1 MKRIIRLTE
10 SDLARIVR
18 RVINEG
24 RRGEGKTIFIL
35 EEDGDMRI
43 GGYFTKVENLVK
55 KNIRSGKWKMRLIN
69 GTVALDFYVNGTEVF
84 SDDAVG
90 PESDLSSIFGNKI
103 EGDFKITYKT
113 TVHRESGVTYNYDY
127 EIHIM

>member
-10 SDLARIVR
+10 SDLARIVK

-24 RRGEGKTIFIL
+24 RRGEGKTIWIL
-35 EEDGDMRI
+35 EETDMEI
-43 GGYFTKVENLVK
+43 GGYLTKVENLIK
-55 KNIRSGKWKMRLIN
+55 KNILSGEWKMRLIDE
-69 GTVALDFYVNGTEVF
+69 TVVLDFYVNGTEVF

-90 PESDLSSIFGNKI
+90 PTSDLLSEFGNKI
-103 EGDFKITYKT
+103 KGNFKITYKT
-113 TVHRESGVTYNYDY
+113 KVHPEAGKPFNYDY